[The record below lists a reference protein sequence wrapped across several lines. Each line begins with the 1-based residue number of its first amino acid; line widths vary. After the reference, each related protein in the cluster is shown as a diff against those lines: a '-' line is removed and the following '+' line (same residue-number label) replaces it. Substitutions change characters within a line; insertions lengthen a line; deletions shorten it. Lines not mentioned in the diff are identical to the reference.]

1 MDLNEQELKRLLHDV
16 LTEYKAINDEVH
28 AAHHAFI
35 EMMITREERR
45 VQRWESIKTQVGGWS
60 IILILGFIGKTM
72 WTFFRETIR

>member
-28 AAHHAFI
+28 ASHHAFI

-45 VQRWESIKTQVGGWS
+45 VQRWETIKTQVGGWGV
-60 IILILGFIGKTM
+60 ILALGFIGKTM
-72 WTFFRETIR
+72 WTFFKEAVK